1 MTAENEHFYETFQP
15 SHYDLYIDVNRGTK
29 VISGRTTI
37 SGEAKATEISVHQK
51 YLTITSVTDEAGQD
65 LAYTV
70 DNEHEAIRVTLR
82 EVGPTALTITYTA
95 PLTDTMMG
103 IYPSYYEVAG
113 EKKQIIG
120 TQFETTFAR
129 QAFPSI
135 DEPEAKATFD
145 LALKFDEQPGETVL
159 ANMPELR
166 EEDGV
171 HYFATTVRMSTYL
184 VAFAFG
190 DLQSKTTRTKSGVE
204 VGVFATKAQKANELD
219 FALDIAKR
227 SIEFYEDFYQTP
239 YPLPHS
245 WQLALPD
252 FSAGAMEN
260 WGLVTYREAYL
271 TLDPDNTP
279 LRQKQVVATVIAHE
293 LAHQWFGD
301 LVTMKWWDDL
311 WLNESFA
318 NMMEYVAIDAIEP
331 DWHIWELFQTDDV
344 SAALNRDATD
354 GVQSV
359 HVQVEDP
366 AEIDAL
372 FDGAIVYAKGAR
384 MLVMVRALLGD
395 DALRKGLKAY
405 FDAHQYGNATGA
417 DLWQALG
424 DASGLD
430 VGTIMTSWLE
440 QPGYPVVTA
449 AVVDGQLTLAQQQFF
464 IGEGEEKGRQWQ
476 IPLNSNYEAVPQL
489 LTEHE
494 IVVGDYQQLR
504 AESGQPFQLNVGNN
518 SHFIVK
524 YDETLLADLAQDATK
539 LSAISQL
546 QLLQDQRLLAEGRLT
561 SYATV
566 VPLLQTFANSKHVVV
581 TTTLYDVANNLK
593 KFVTPDSEEEHQLQ
607 MFFDSLSRQQVA
619 RLGWHAQAGESS
631 DDAITRP
638 LVLRAALYAQNA
650 EAIAAAHDLFVA
662 QQADLLALPAEVR
675 GLVLRN
681 EVENYGNEALFDQLL
696 QAYVASSDAT
706 FKRDIQG
713 ALTQTPD
720 SDLIATLISKFED
733 ANTIKPQDLRA
744 WYRGVLANKHGQQA
758 AWDWIRA
765 DWQWLEDTV
774 GGDMEFTTYI
784 TVTAGIFQTAE
795 RLAEFKAFFEP
806 KLPTPGLTREITMD
820 IKVVETRV
828 ALVEAE
834 QEAVN
839 AAIRAANND

>member
-1 MTAENEHFYETFQP
+1 MTAKNEHFYKIFQP

-51 YLTITSVTDEAGQD
+51 YLTITSVTDEAGED

-70 DNEHEAIRVTLR
+70 ENEHEAIRVTLR

-145 LALKFDEQPGETVL
+145 LALKFDEQPGEIVL

-171 HYFATTVRMSTYL
+171 HYFATTVRMPTYL

-190 DLQSKTTRTKSGVE
+190 DLQSKTTPTKSGVE
-204 VGVFATKAQKANELD
+204 VGVFATKAHKANELD

-372 FDGAIVYAKGAR
+372 FDGAFVYAMGAR

-405 FDAHQYGNATGA
+405 FDGHQYGNATGA

-430 VGTIMTSWLE
+430 VGAIMTSWLE

-449 AVVDGQLTLAQQQFF
+449 AVVDGQLTLSQQQFF

-476 IPLNSNYEAVPQL
+476 IPLNSNYGAVPEL

-524 YDETLLADLAQDATK
+524 YDETLLADLAQDATN

-566 VPLLQTFANSKHVVV
+566 VPLLQTFANSEHVVV
-581 TTTLYDVANNLK
+581 TTALYDVANNLK

-662 QQADLLALPAEVR
+662 HQADLAALPAEVR

-681 EVENYGNEALFDQLL
+681 EIENYGSEALFDQLL

-713 ALTQTPD
+713 ELTQTPD

-744 WYRGVLANKHGQQA
+744 WYRGVLANKHGQQV

-765 DWQWLEDTV
+765 DWQWLQDTV

-784 TVTAGIFQTAE
+784 TVTAAIFQTAE

-839 AAIRAANND
+839 AAVRAANND

>member
-1 MTAENEHFYETFQP
+1 MTAKNEHFYKTFQP

-51 YLTITSVTDEAGQD
+51 YLTITSVTDEAGED

-145 LALKFDEQPGETVL
+145 LALKFDEQPGEIVL

-171 HYFATTVRMSTYL
+171 HYFATTVRMPTYL

-204 VGVFATKAQKANELD
+204 VGVFATKAHKANELD

-430 VGTIMTSWLE
+430 VGAIMTSWLE

-449 AVVDGQLTLAQQQFF
+449 AVVDGQLTLSQQQFF

-476 IPLNSNYEAVPQL
+476 IPLNSNYGAVPEL

-524 YDETLLADLAQDATK
+524 YDETLLADLAQDATN

-566 VPLLQTFANSKHVVV
+566 VPLLQTFANSEHVVV
-581 TTTLYDVANNLK
+581 TTALYDVANNLK

-662 QQADLLALPAEVR
+662 HQADLAALPAEVR

-681 EVENYGNEALFDQLL
+681 EVENYGSEALFDQLL

-744 WYRGVLANKHGQQA
+744 WYRGVLANKHGQQV

-765 DWQWLEDTV
+765 DWQWLQDTV

-784 TVTAGIFQTAE
+784 TVTAAIFQTAE

-839 AAIRAANND
+839 AAVRAANND